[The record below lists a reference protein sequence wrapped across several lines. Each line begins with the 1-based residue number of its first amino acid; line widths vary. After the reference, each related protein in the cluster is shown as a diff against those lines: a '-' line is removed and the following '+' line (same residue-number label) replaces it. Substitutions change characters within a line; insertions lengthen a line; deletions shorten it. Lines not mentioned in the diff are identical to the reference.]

1 MLKGLQQASSLEEQ
15 YPRWIKQNLRW
26 KTCTTRFVCV
36 QKERRAFCISSCNP
50 LHNQY
55 NTLNA
60 KVKFLFTTKK
70 RDAQLQ
76 NLSRFLTIYLMK
88 KRLEKVDLIC
98 KCFLSIVRYS
108 VIKICQGFRSQDKIY
123 DFKVHC
129 PHWLLRC
136 PTNFVRCL
144 RRRFAVLFSWIV
156 FFFRGCFLYLKPK
169 VSAKVTLTTVPRS
182 ETSKV
187 THFAN
192 PQFNPKHM
200 QGKRSFPQHLYHQ
213 KDKMNNPHRKLCA

>member
-1 MLKGLQQASSLEEQ
+1 MGWLVAIKTTTAWDLLKGLQQASSLEEQ

-36 QKERRAFCISSCNP
+36 QKERRAFCIPSCNP

-55 NTLNA
+55 IKLNS
-60 KVKFLFTTKK
+60 KVKFLFKTKK

-76 NLSRFLTIYLMK
+76 NLSRFLTIFLMK

-129 PHWLLRC
+129 PQ
-136 PTNFVRCL
+136 NFCGAPQILSGVYVGDL
-144 RRRFAVLFSWIV
+144 LFSSRESC

-169 VSAKVTLTTVPRS
+169 VSAKVKLRTVLRS

-187 THFAN
+187 THFVN
-192 PQFNPKHM
+192 PQFNPKHT
-200 QGKRSFPQHLYHQ
+200 QDKRSFP
-213 KDKMNNPHRKLCA
+213 